1 MGCSS
6 PDCARRDRA
15 ILLRP
20 FHESWYG
27 GAVARGIVIDS
38 LRCANLATLRLAL
51 RNLDA
56 ARAFCSM
63 SARRYDELMGR
74 GLKRRSPVEF
84 LCTERG
90 LDVGRAR
97 CEIPIVRR
105 DGGGTSPAESVT
117 LAAVTRI
124 LQPSRVFEIGT
135 FIGQTTSLLIVNAP
149 VDAEVFSLDLPE
161 NTHVNNPA
169 YIDTDIELVEQRH
182 LARVVHELG
191 LTDRYTQ
198 LLGDS
203 LAFDPSPFANSINL
217 GFIDGAHA
225 LPYVKNDTEKM
236 ARMIVADGMV
246 FWHDYGGA
254 GRFGD
259 LTRYLEGLARRI
271 PVYRVPNTTLA
282 WTSGDALR
290 ASVER

>member
-1 MGCSS
+1 
-6 PDCARRDRA
+6 
-15 ILLRP
+15 LRP
-20 FHESWYG
+20 FHESWYR
-27 GAVARGIVIDS
+27 GAVARGILIDS

-51 RNLDA
+51 RNVDA
-56 ARAFCSM
+56 ARAFCST

-74 GLKRRSPVEF
+74 GLKRRNPIDF

-90 LDVGRAR
+90 LDVGDAR
-97 CEIPIVRR
+97 CELPIVRR
-105 DGGGTSPAESVT
+105 DGGVTSPAESVT
-117 LAAVTRI
+117 LAAVTRV
-124 LQPSRVFEIGT
+124 LQPRRVFEIGT

-161 NTHVNNPA
+161 NTDINDAA
-169 YIDTDIELVEQRH
+169 YIDTDIALVKRRH

-191 LTDRYTQ
+191 LTARYTQ

-236 ARMIVADGMV
+236 ARMIVNDGIV

-290 ASVER
+290 ASIEM